1 MQFMSE
7 LKDSKSGKHRKLAF
21 ETLQVHAGQEAA
33 DSATG
38 ARAVP
43 IYATSSYTF
52 KDSATAAAIFSG
64 QASGYQYG
72 RMHNP
77 TVDALTDR
85 LVALCGAV
93 GGTAFSS
100 GQAAE
105 TAALMAVATPGAH
118 FVLSDQLFGGT
129 YAVLKKVFVPM
140 GCTISIVEPT
150 KESVRN
156 ALRPETSAVWV
167 ETIANPSGTVPD
179 LPEIAAAC
187 RENQVPLFV
196 DNTFGCAGYLCN
208 PLEFGADVV
217 IESATKW
224 IGGHGTFIAGVVLDG
239 GTFNWGNGKF
249 PAFTTLNARGESA
262 ISRSGAAAFT
272 DRVTELGLFT
282 MGMTLSPFAA
292 FLALQGLESL
302 SLRVQRA
309 CDSALALAH
318 WLVEQPGVDRVLY
331 PGLPSHPS
339 HAVAGRMLKN
349 GFGGVLAFDAGSHQ
363 AAQAFIDRLELAS
376 HLANIGDAK
385 TLVIHPW
392 TTTHAGLDDAGK
404 AAAGITDR
412 TVRVSV
418 GLEALADLEADFA
431 RALA

>member
-1 MQFMSE
+1 MRFMSE
-7 LKDSKSGKHRKLAF
+7 PKDSKSGKRRELAF

-33 DSATG
+33 DTATG

-43 IYATSSYTF
+43 IYATSSFTF
-52 KDSATAAAIFSG
+52 PDASTAEAIFAG
-64 QASGYQYG
+64 IKPGNQYG

-85 LVALCGAV
+85 LVALCGAA
-93 GGTAFSS
+93 GGAAFAS

-129 YAVLKKVFVPM
+129 YAVLRKVFVPM
-140 GCTISIVEPT
+140 GCSISIVEPT
-150 KESVRN
+150 PEAVRS

-179 LPEIAAAC
+179 LPEIAAVC
-187 RENQVPLFV
+187 RESQVPFFV

-224 IGGHGTFIAGVVLDG
+224 IGGHGTFIAGIVLDG
-239 GTFNWGNGKF
+239 GTFDWANGRF
-249 PAFTTLNARGESA
+249 PAFTALNARGESSV
-262 ISRSGAAAFT
+262 SRTGAAAFT
-272 DRVTELGLFT
+272 ERVTELGLFT

-318 WLVEQPGVDRVLY
+318 WLEAHPAVDRVLY
-331 PGLPSHPS
+331 PGLPSHPG
-339 HAVAGRMLKN
+339 HAV
-349 GFGGVLAFDAGSHQ
+349 
-363 AAQAFIDRLELAS
+363 
-376 HLANIGDAK
+376 
-385 TLVIHPW
+385 
-392 TTTHAGLDDAGK
+392 
-404 AAAGITDR
+404 
-412 TVRVSV
+412 
-418 GLEALADLEADFA
+418 
-431 RALA
+431 